1 MTAIRRDLMDV
12 LQQLDA
18 QAQQRVLEFARSI
31 QEPTGEPVADLIQ
44 HMQEI
49 AFPPADLQE
58 IADLI
63 EAEFEQ
69 IRGDELDV
77 PVLNPR

>member
-31 QEPTGEPVADLIQ
+31 QEPAGEAVADLIQ
-44 HMQEI
+44 HMRDI

-77 PVLNPR
+77 PVLSRR

>member
-18 QAQQRVLEFARSI
+18 QAQQRVLDFARSI
-31 QEPTGEPVADLIQ
+31 QEATGEPVADLIQ
-44 HMQEI
+44 HMREI

-69 IRGDELDV
+69 VRGDELDV
-77 PVLNPR
+77 PSLDA